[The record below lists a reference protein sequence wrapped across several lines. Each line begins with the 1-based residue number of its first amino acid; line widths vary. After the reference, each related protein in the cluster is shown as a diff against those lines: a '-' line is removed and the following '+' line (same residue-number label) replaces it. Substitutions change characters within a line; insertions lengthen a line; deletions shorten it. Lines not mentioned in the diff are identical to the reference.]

1 MGVAL
6 VPRWCGLKRS
16 LEFADVHLMKW
27 KLDATETR
35 GVWHCC
41 LAIYIIK
48 KYPKAKEELSKLK
61 YFTMQKYNLPKIL

>member
-35 GVWHCC
+35 GV
-41 LAIYIIK
+41 
-48 KYPKAKEELSKLK
+48 
-61 YFTMQKYNLPKIL
+61 